1 MNGILNDK
9 NVLSLFNKDESYIIF
24 KDGIAVRQNT
34 EEDNIEIEIVDNYDI
49 YEICKHERTIKEEEI
64 VNNSRFATVV
74 NIYKSGT
81 LKIIRFND
89 EQKYSNLVFNIKKDV
104 EIDIVNI
111 YYDVTTNTNALVDI
125 IRLFVLQSHLKIV
138 FENI

>member
-1 MNGILNDK
+1 M
-9 NVLSLFNKDESYIIF
+9 
-24 KDGIAVRQNT
+24 
-34 EEDNIEIEIVDNYDI
+34 
-49 YEICKHERTIKEEEI
+49 RTKEEI

-104 EIDIVNI
+104 EIDKKYALSKDEKVYLNLQINRGNEIQEQLDETWLDNGFMPYSTYIRQMNRFIAIQDSIISNI
-111 YYDVTTNTNALVDI
+111 IEYMNE
-125 IRLFVLQSHLKIV
+125 LKRYKSKQ
-138 FENI
+138 